1 MKAVVIY
8 NTRSG
13 NTKELGGKLKEV
25 LEKYNHECDIFRDK
39 EIKKT
44 PEVVK
49 DYDFLCVGSPVH
61 AGGPAIFPFRGLLKK
76 ISKLDLDGKRLVS
89 FSTSSG
95 VNAWKKVC
103 KSIKKR
109 LPNLDYVDSVGC
121 VKKENEEAIKS
132 FETII
137 KNL

>member
-61 AGGPAIFPFRGLLKK
+61 AGGPAIFPFRDFILFNFISSKK
-76 ISKLDLDGKRLVS
+76 SIPDNTPSAFS
-89 FSTSSG
+89 FSTLIL
-95 VNAWKKVC
+95 VLAWAP
-103 KSIKKR
+103 S
-109 LPNLDYVDSVGC
+109 P
-121 VKKENEEAIKS
+121 
-132 FETII
+132 
-137 KNL
+137 KNTLW